1 MNSEPAHH
9 GAGGR
14 EGCSQSSRAKRPSL
28 INPVP
33 HAETAKGGNSVNHR
47 MSPFRGDQVV
57 PEDQTQVVVDEDI
70 VRKLPSIPQL
80 GAKPLL
86 LFGGDDGDIFATW
99 EE

>member
-1 MNSEPAHH
+1 M
-9 GAGGR
+9 
-14 EGCSQSSRAKRPSL
+14 
-28 INPVP
+28 
-33 HAETAKGGNSVNHR
+33 
-47 MSPFRGDQVV
+47 